1 MEYDYTKILKQPIRM
16 YTIKGVP
23 IPFFKNGVSLQQI
36 IVIGIVLALAV
47 ILGII
52 AFMQKIEAVMGFI
65 MNWWVLVLGAI
76 FVIIWTLFSLSWDR
90 KNIFRYLL
98 DRLVYQRKKKVQY
111 EHGEPIEI
119 VIGQR
124 VTYDYKED

>member
-1 MEYDYTKILKQPIRM
+1 M